1 MSYTIDTF
9 LIISYFVIIIL
20 IGLFA
25 VRKQTTEGFLIF
37 NRKLSSFPLI
47 STIVASLI
55 GGNAIVVFTT
65 AIFLYGISAFWG
77 FIGLACGCLCLI
89 FVTKKIKSIADEKKF
104 YTLSDFFY
112 EKYGK
117 SVGLLIALTI
127 TITFFI
133 LLLIQIIAGSILLS
147 KIIGLSYVLS
157 VFIVTAVVFLY
168 LFVAGFKAVV
178 RTDIFQS
185 FAILI
190 PLLIIAI
197 FLSTGKGISISEFN
211 PFRSGFM
218 SISFFLFGLI
228 TVIIGADMWQRIY
241 AGENFKTIKKSLI
254 ISAITIPVIGLGV
267 SMIGFAAKANFPNI
281 LSEEA
286 LIYGISYL
294 LPVGLSG
301 LALVVLFAAIMSTID
316 TITFVLAT
324 NFSKDFISRL
334 KTEETSK
341 KDLVSLTR
349 LGIFLFISLALVIA
363 VFYSNIINIALSL
376 ASMTFILAPTIIGS
390 LYLKLKRKAIL
401 LSISSGLSYTFLMVC
416 LGLIRPETITVSLFI
431 SLASLFIGQK
441 FFKEKV

>member
-20 IGLFA
+20 TGLFA
-25 VRKQTTEGFLIF
+25 VRKQTAEGFLIF
-37 NRKLSSFPLI
+37 NRKLSSFPLV

-55 GGNAIVVFTT
+55 GGNAIVIFTA

-77 FIGLACGCLCLI
+77 FMGLSCGCLCLI
-89 FVTKKIKSIADEKKF
+89 FVTKKIKSLADEKKF

-117 SVGLLIALTI
+117 RVGLLIALTI
-127 TITFFI
+127 TLTFFI

-147 KIIGLSYVLS
+147 KIIGLSYMLS
-157 VFIVTAVVFLY
+157 VFIVTAVVLLY
-168 LFVAGFKAVV
+168 LLAAGFKAVV

-211 PFRSGFM
+211 LFRSGFM

-228 TVIIGADMWQRIY
+228 TVTIGADMWQRIY
-241 AGENFKTIKKSLI
+241 AGKNFKTIKKSLI
-254 ISAITIPVIGLGV
+254 ISAIIIPVIGLGV

-294 LPVGLSG
+294 LPAGLSG

-341 KDLVSLTR
+341 KDLVTLTR
-349 LGIFLFISLALVIA
+349 LGIFIFIGLALVIA
-363 VFYSNIINIALSL
+363 LFYSNIINVALSL
-376 ASMTFILAPTIIGS
+376 ASMTFVLAPTIISS
-390 LYLKLKRKAIL
+390 LYIKLKRKAIL
-401 LSISSGLSYTFLMVC
+401 LSILSGLFYTFLMIL

-431 SLASLFIGQK
+431 SLTFLFIGQ
-441 FFKEKV
+441 

>member
-1 MSYTIDTF
+1 MFYTIDTF

-25 VRKQTTEGFLIF
+25 VRKQTTEGFLIS
-37 NRKLSSFPLI
+37 NRKLSSFPLV

-55 GGNAIVVFTT
+55 GGNAIVVFTA

-77 FIGLACGCLCLI
+77 FIGLSCGCLCLI

-117 SVGLLIALTI
+117 SVGLLIAFTI
-127 TITFFI
+127 TLTFFI

-168 LFVAGFKAVV
+168 LLAAGFKAVV

-211 PFRSGFM
+211 PLRSGFM
-218 SISFFLFGLI
+218 SISFFLYGLI
-228 TVIIGADMWQRIY
+228 TVTIGADMWQRIY
-241 AGENFKTIKKSLI
+241 AGANFKTIKKSLI
-254 ISAITIPVIGLGV
+254 ISAVTLPVIGIGV

-324 NFSKDFISRL
+324 NFSRDFVSRL

-341 KDLVSLTR
+341 KDLVTLTR
-349 LGIFLFISLALVIA
+349 LGIFIFITLALVIA
-363 VFYSNIINIALSL
+363 LFYSNIINIALSL
-376 ASMTFILAPTIIGS
+376 ASMTFVLAPTIIGS
-390 LYLKLKRKAIL
+390 LYIKLKRNAIL
-401 LSISSGLSYTFLMVC
+401 LSISSGLFYTFLMVF
-416 LGLIRPETITVSLFI
+416 LGFIRPETITVSLFI
-431 SLASLFIGQK
+431 SLTSLVIGQK
-441 FFKEKV
+441 ILK

>member
-25 VRKQTTEGFLIF
+25 ARKQTTEGFLIS
-37 NRKLSSFPLI
+37 NRKLSSFPLV

-77 FIGLACGCLCLI
+77 FIGLSCGCLCLI
-89 FVTKKIKSIADEKKF
+89 FVTKKVKSLADEKRF

-117 SVGLLIALTI
+117 NVGLLIAFTI
-127 TITFFI
+127 TLTFFI
-133 LLLIQIIAGSILLS
+133 LLLVQVIAGSILLS

-168 LFVAGFKAVV
+168 LLAAGFKAVV
-178 RTDIFQS
+178 KTDIFQY
-185 FAILI
+185 FIILI

-197 FLSTGKGISISEFN
+197 FLSTGKGITISEFN
-211 PFRSGFM
+211 PFRSGLM
-218 SISFFLFGLI
+218 SISFFLYGLI
-228 TVIIGADMWQRIY
+228 TVTIGADMWQRIY

-254 ISAITIPVIGLGV
+254 ISAITLPVIGIGV

-324 NFSKDFISRL
+324 NFSKDFVSRL

-341 KDLVSLTR
+341 KDLVTLTR
-349 LGIFLFISLALVIA
+349 LGIFIFITLALVIA
-363 VFYSNIINIALSL
+363 LFYSNIINAALSL
-376 ASMTFILAPTIIGS
+376 ASMTFVLAPTIIGS
-390 LYLKLKRKAIL
+390 LYIKLKRKAIL
-401 LSISSGLSYTFLMVC
+401 LSILSGLSYTFLMVS
-416 LGLIRPETITVSLFI
+416 LGFIRPETITVSLFI
-431 SLASLFIGQK
+431 SLVSLFIGQK
-441 FFKEKV
+441 LFK